1 MGIGQT
7 ILALAVMGVIAWLAY
22 LVTQSRLRRRREE
35 PPQNLSP
42 YMTDDELETKKLNS
56 VLVSALLSTA
66 VIAVVM
72 PIYFLNETDRQES
85 SEHRFEE
92 IAVERGH
99 EWWLEYECWR
109 CHGDDGNGGGA
120 PFVEPRSG
128 IATTWAAPS
137 LNDILYRYTEEETRF
152 WIVYGRPGTP
162 MPAWGTEGG
171 GPLNSQQI
179 DELVAYIGSIQLPQQ
194 EVLAKAGSAVTRE
207 TLRIENADQALDDA
221 IADQE
226 DEIAALEMI
235 PQQHEAVAPLPFE
248 LRTLLT
254 RPETCTP
261 RSASL
266 YATTCRSA
274 GADSDR
280 DGITDEAEMALNDLL
295 DRIVSSAPPSDP
307 RRELETIEF
316 DPADAFTTTDEL
328 GRPLPDLAAA
338 QVMVTEFRSI
348 ARDLRLTNE
357 NLESLLAN
365 ARAGLAFLSDQAED
379 RPYAIDLSAIADAEF
394 GGDTEQALRAA
405 ALYNAYCA
413 RCHTA
418 GYSAGPAFTQEAGS
432 GAFGPAL
439 FDNRA
444 VIQFP
449 DVSDHFDFI
458 VRGSENAIAY
468 GANGIGRGWMPGFGA
483 MLTQEEIDL
492 IVAFERALP

>member
-1 MGIGQT
+1 MGIGAA
-7 ILALAVMGVIAWLAY
+7 ILAVAVMGVIAWLAY
-22 LVTQSRLRRRREE
+22 LVTQSRVRRRREE

-72 PIYFLNETDRQES
+72 PIYFLNETDRQEA
-85 SEHRFEE
+85 SEHRYEE
-92 IAVERGH
+92 IAIERGH

-109 CHGDDGNGGGA
+109 CHGEDGNGGGA

-128 IATTWAAPS
+128 IATTWVAPS
-137 LNDILYRYTEEETRF
+137 LNDILYRYTEEEARF

-179 DELVAYIGSIQLPQQ
+179 DELVAYIGSLQLSQQ
-194 EVLAKAGSAVTRE
+194 DVLAKAEGAVTRE
-207 TLRIENADQALDDA
+207 IQRIENADQSLADA
-221 IADQE
+221 IAAQE
-226 DEIAALEMI
+226 AEIAALEMI
-235 PQQHEAVAPLPFE
+235 PGQHEAVAPLPGE
-248 LRTLLT
+248 LREALT
-254 RPETCTP
+254 GAGTCTT
-261 RSASL
+261 RSARL
-266 YATTCRSA
+266 YATTCVSA

-280 DGITDEAEMALNDLL
+280 DGLTDDAEFALNGLL
-295 DRIVSSAPPSDP
+295 DRIIAAAPPSDP
-307 RRELETIEF
+307 RRELEGIEF
-316 DPADAFTTTDEL
+316 DPDDAFTTSVGGT
-328 GRPLPDLAAA
+328 PIADLEQA
-338 QVMVTEFRSI
+338 QVMVTEFASI

-357 NLESLLAN
+357 NLEPLLAN
-365 ARAGLAFLSDQAED
+365 ARAGLAFLVDQAED
-379 RPYAIDLSAIADAEF
+379 RPYAIDLQAIADAEF
-394 GGDTEQALRAA
+394 DGDTEQALRAA
-405 ALYNAYCA
+405 ALFNAYCA

-418 GYSAGPAFTQEAGS
+418 GYSAGIAFTQEPGS

-449 DVSDHFDFI
+449 DAADHFDFV
-458 VRGSENAIAY
+458 VRGSDNAIAY

-483 MLTQEEIDL
+483 VLTQEDIDL